1 MNIGTMEDGR
11 NRLKKKSLPSVKWS
25 PPSILAR
32 SALHIQPLHVLIT
45 LFRSVRVQ
53 TNQVA
58 FHRVG
63 LKRLQKNSVYRNV
76 ELCKRVYNYHG
87 ASFQLDK
94 LHGSLLL
101 LGNCG
106 GENGSKK
113 LAVATELAE
122 SLRWEERKHVF
133 CNRDPLHRK
142 TGGTAIS
149 KLLLLGKHNQQTL
162 QSSACSSRN
171 SSFPPRGWQS

>member
-1 MNIGTMEDGR
+1 MDCRIQGHSSRIAQQKCGLEENRINWQKKAHFHFHDGHGETLALMNIGTMEDGR

-45 LFRSVRVQ
+45 LFRSVRVHP
-53 TNQVA
+53 NQVA

-63 LKRLQKNSVYRNV
+63 LKRLQKNFLYRNV

-113 LAVATELAE
+113 
-122 SLRWEERKHVF
+122 
-133 CNRDPLHRK
+133 
-142 TGGTAIS
+142 
-149 KLLLLGKHNQQTL
+149 
-162 QSSACSSRN
+162 
-171 SSFPPRGWQS
+171 